1 MHATQSQ
8 LAALSNRHNLYSIV
22 RLYLFSYDLT
32 IIRQRLP
39 KPPARRGTLGITEDG
54 EEYDRLAD
62 QQEQP
67 LGTPPGS
74 LFMDV
79 RFKSTSSVRRRQ
91 ERLL

>member
-8 LAALSNRHNLYSIV
+8 LAALSNRHDLYNIV
-22 RLYLFSYDLT
+22 RLYLFRCDLT

-62 QQEQP
+62 QQERASNGP
-67 LGTPPGS
+67 DKDDT
-74 LFMDV
+74 LF
-79 RFKSTSSVRRRQ
+79 RGKARREGHRP
-91 ERLL
+91 